1 MPRRFS
7 QDHQRDPDQVVW
19 SDLPPIYWKAF
30 GIAALLGLLIGLG
43 WIAWHLIKLH
53 VLG

>member
-1 MPRRFS
+1 MSKRFG
-7 QDHQRDPDQVVW
+7 DGRQRDSEHVVT
-19 SDLPPIYWKAF
+19 DLPPFYWKAY
-30 GIAALLGLLIGLG
+30 GIALLLGLLIGLG

>member
-19 SDLPPIYWKAF
+19 SDLPAWYWKAF
-30 GIAALLGLLIGLG
+30 GIALLLGFVIGLG
-43 WIAWHLIKLH
+43 WIARNLFKLH